1 MRRFSADFI
10 YTITGEI
17 IPKGIV
23 VTDDEGKILAI
34 TDEKVSLDPH
44 IERYD
49 GIITPGFINTHCHLE
64 LSHLH
69 QKIKKQ
75 QGLISFIKEV
85 IFTRN
90 FPEDVIHEAMKSAD
104 EQMRQNGIVA
114 VGDISNQAISSEIKQ
129 KSKIKYHTFIE
140 MIGLDATKTEQ
151 IIKDAIAL
159 KSEFKTSTSL
169 TVHAPYSISKNL
181 LKELRKYCKNNEN
194 KIAIHLQECEA
205 EAELYKHKT
214 GSFLE
219 FFKDLNI
226 NSETFKA
233 QSKNSIQAIL
243 PFLPKSQKILFVHN
257 TFTCLKDIYLTK
269 RFDLDLFWC
278 FCPNANLYIENILPK
293 IDFFKHTNYP
303 ITIGTDSLAS
313 NDVLDIL
320 SEMKVLIKNTKS
332 FATADILKWATIN
345 GAKFLG
351 LENDLGSIEIGKTPG
366 LNLLQNLKNGEI
378 ADQTTLKKLI

>member
-10 YTITGEI
+10 YTITGNI
-17 IPKGIV
+17 IPNGIV
-23 VTDDEGKILAI
+23 VTNDDGKILAI
-34 TDEKVSLDPH
+34 TDEKISLDPH

-75 QGLISFIKEV
+75 QGLISFIKDV
-85 IFTRN
+85 IYTRN
-90 FPEDVIHEAMKSAD
+90 FHEDVIHEAMKKAD
-104 EQMRQNGIVA
+104 EQMWQNGIVA
-114 VGDISNQAISSEIKQ
+114 VGDISNQSISAEIKQ

-140 MIGLDATKTEQ
+140 MIGLDAYKAQE
-151 IIKDAIAL
+151 IIKNAIDL
-159 KSEFKTSTSL
+159 KAQFKTPTSI
-169 TVHAPYSISKNL
+169 TVHAPYSISKEL
-181 LKELRKYCKNNEN
+181 LKELKRYCKNNEN

-205 EAELYKHKT
+205 EAELYKGKK
-214 GSFLE
+214 GAFLD

-226 NSETFKA
+226 NAETFKA

-243 PFLPKSQKILFVHN
+243 PFLPKNQKILFVHN

-269 RFDLDLFWC
+269 RFELDLFWC
-278 FCPNANLYIENILPK
+278 FCPNANLYIENTLPK

-320 SEMKVLIKNTKS
+320 SEIKVLVKNTKS
-332 FATADILKWATIN
+332 FTTADILKWATIN
-345 GAKFLG
+345 GAQFLG
-351 LENDLGSIEIGKTPG
+351 LETDFGSIEVGKTPG

-378 ADQTTLKKLI
+378 TDKTTLKKLI